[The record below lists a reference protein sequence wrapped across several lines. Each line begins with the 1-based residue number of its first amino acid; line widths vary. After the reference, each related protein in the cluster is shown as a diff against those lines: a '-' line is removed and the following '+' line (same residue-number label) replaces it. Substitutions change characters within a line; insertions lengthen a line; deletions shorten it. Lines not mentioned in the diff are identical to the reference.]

1 MSKDLT
7 KEKII
12 SESIHLFMTYGLRSV
27 TMDDIAKHLSMSK
40 KTIYQHFNDKEDIV
54 IQATNEVFKAENK
67 LMCEIEDGAENAV
80 EQLYKL
86 TIKLRETIKNTSTT
100 ALYDMKKYY
109 PRAWEK
115 YKDYKHN
122 VIYNSVIDN
131 LKRGMREGLFRENI
145 NPEILAQLRI
155 GEIELSFNK
164 EFFPEDE
171 FSLVEIHDQLFEH
184 FTYGILSK
192 EGVKLF
198 ETYKQKNNINEAI

>member
-1 MSKDLT
+1 
-7 KEKII
+7 
-12 SESIHLFMTYGLRSV
+12 
-27 TMDDIAKHLSMSK
+27 
-40 KTIYQHFNDKEDIV
+40 
-54 IQATNEVFKAENK
+54 
-67 LMCEIEDGAENAV
+67 MCAIEDAAENAV

-131 LKRGMREGLFRENI
+131 LKRGIREGLFRENI

-155 GEIELSFNK
+155 GEIELSFDK
-164 EFFPEDE
+164 EFFPKDE

-192 EGVKLF
+192 EGIKLF
-198 ETYKQKNNINEAI
+198 ETYKQKNNINEAK

>member
-131 LKRGMREGLFRENI
+131 LKRGIREGLFRENI

-198 ETYKQKNNINEAI
+198 ETYKQKNNINEAT

>member
-1 MSKDLT
+1 MSTDLT

-12 SESIHLFMTYGLRSV
+12 SESINLFMTYGLRSV

-40 KTIYQHFNDKEDIV
+40 KTIYQHFKDKEEII
-54 IQATNEVFKAENK
+54 IQATNEVFDTENK
-67 LMCEIEDGAENAV
+67 KMCEIEDGAENAV
-80 EQLYKL
+80 EQLYML
-86 TIKLRETIKNTSTT
+86 TVKLRETIKNTSTT

-131 LKRGMREGLFRENI
+131 LKRGIREGLFRGNI

-171 FSLVEIHDQLFEH
+171 FTLVEIHDQLYEH
-184 FTYGILSK
+184 FTYGILSD

-198 ETYKQKNNINEAI
+198 ETYKKKNNLNEAI

>member
-1 MSKDLT
+1 MSKDRT

-12 SESIHLFMTYGLRSV
+12 AESIDLFMTYGLKSV
-27 TMDDIAKHLSMSK
+27 TMDDIAKHLGMSK
-40 KTIYQHFNDKEDIV
+40 KTIYQHFKDKEDII
-54 IQATNEVFKAENK
+54 IQATNEAFNVENR
-67 LMCEIEDGAENAV
+67 LMCAIEDAAENAV

-131 LKRGMREGLFRENI
+131 LKRGIREGLFRENI

-155 GEIELSFNK
+155 GEIELSFDK
-164 EFFPEDE
+164 EFFPKDE

-192 EGVKLF
+192 EGIKLF

>member
-1 MSKDLT
+1 MSRDLT

-12 SESIHLFMTYGLRSV
+12 SESINLFMTYGLRSV
-27 TMDDIAKHLSMSK
+27 TMDDIAKHLGMSK
-40 KTIYQHFNDKEDIV
+40 KTIYQHFKDKEEII
-54 IQATNEVFKAENK
+54 IQATNLVFDSENK
-67 LMCEIEDGAENAV
+67 MMCDIEDVAENAV
-80 EQLYKL
+80 EHLYKL
-86 TIKLRETIKNTSTT
+86 TVKLRETINNTSTT

-115 YKDYKHN
+115 YKNFKHN
-122 VIYNSVIDN
+122 VIYTSVIDN
-131 LKRGMREGLFRENI
+131 LKRGMNEGLFRKDI

-164 EFFPEDE
+164 EFFPEDR

-184 FTYGILSK
+184 FTYGILS
-192 EGVKLF
+192 EDGIKLF

>member
-1 MSKDLT
+1 MSKDLI

-12 SESIHLFMTYGLRSV
+12 AESIDLFMTYGLKSV
-27 TMDDIAKHLSMSK
+27 TMDDIAKHLGMSK
-40 KTIYQHFNDKEDIV
+40 KTIYQHFKDKEDII
-54 IQATNEVFKAENK
+54 IQATNEVFNAENRM
-67 LMCEIEDGAENAV
+67 MCAIEDEAENAV

-86 TIKLRETIKNTSTT
+86 TIQLRETIKSTSTT

-131 LKRGMREGLFRENI
+131 LKRGIKEGLFRSNI

-155 GEIELSFNK
+155 GEIELSFDK
-164 EFFPEDE
+164 EFFPKDE

-184 FTYGILSK
+184 FTFGILSE
-192 EGVKLF
+192 EGIRLF
-198 ETYKQKNNINEAI
+198 ETYKQKNNIHETI